1 MDLHDFVKAA
11 LAEDVRDGDHTSLAC
26 IPTDAH
32 GSMKLLM
39 KEEGVI
45 AGLQIS
51 QDILRIIDKD
61 VKIQAH
67 NKDGDLIKP
76 GNIIM
81 HIHGNV
87 QKLLIAERLILNI
100 MQRMSGIATKTRAMM
115 KLIEGTSTKILDTR
129 KTTPLFRYFEK
140 EAVRIGGGTNHRHGL
155 YDAMMIK
162 DNHIDFSGSLT
173 AAIENC
179 VSYQL
184 SQNKPMDIIVEA
196 RDLNEVNEILMAP
209 KVRRILLDNFSV
221 EMTTEA
227 VALIAGKRETESSG
241 GIDEHTIRDY
251 ALCGVDYISMGALTH
266 QMNSLDISLKANFDV
281 SKVEK

>member
-1 MDLHDFVKAA
+1 MDLHGFVKAA

-26 IPTDAH
+26 IPSSAQ
-32 GSMKLLM
+32 GSMKLLL

-61 VKIQAH
+61 VQIQAH
-67 NKDGDLIKP
+67 NQDGDLLQP
-76 GNIIM
+76 GHIVM
-81 HIHGNV
+81 QIHGNV
-87 QKLLIAERLILNI
+87 QKLLIAERLILNM

-115 KLIEGTSTKILDTR
+115 KLIKGTSTKILDTR

-173 AAIENC
+173 TAIENC
-179 VSYQL
+179 ISYQR
-184 SQNKPMDIIVEA
+184 SQNKPMNIIVEA
-196 RDLNEVNEILMAP
+196 RDLNEVKEILNAP
-209 KVRRILLDNFSV
+209 KVRRILLDNFCL
-221 EMTTEA
+221 EMTKEA
-227 VALIAGKRETESSG
+227 VSLIAGKRETESSG

-266 QMNSLDISLKANFDV
+266 QMNSLDISLKADFDV